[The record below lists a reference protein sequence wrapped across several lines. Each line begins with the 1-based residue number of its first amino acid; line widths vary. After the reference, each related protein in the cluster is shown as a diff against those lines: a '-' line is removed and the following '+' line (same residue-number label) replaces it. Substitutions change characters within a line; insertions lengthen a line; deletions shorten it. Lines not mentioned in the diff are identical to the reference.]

1 MITKIGM
8 GWFSGALWNP
18 FKLSLNR
25 GGFTGGALRGVTR
38 AATGLTKG
46 LARTAQIAGDI
57 GFGSRRRAMLL
68 GLPMVATGLRMNND
82 STFDAGINYVDP
94 KNQMYRLKPGT
105 LFNTYERTY

>member
-18 FKLSLNR
+18 FKPSFNR
-25 GGFTGGALRGVTR
+25 GSFTGGALRGVTR

-46 LARTAQIAGDI
+46 VARAAQIAGDV
-57 GFGSRRRAMLL
+57 GFGSKRRAMLL
-68 GLPMVATGLRMNND
+68 GLPMAATGLRMDNSNA
-82 STFDAGINYVDP
+82 FDAGMNYVDP
-94 KNQMYRLKPGT
+94 KNQTYRLKPGI